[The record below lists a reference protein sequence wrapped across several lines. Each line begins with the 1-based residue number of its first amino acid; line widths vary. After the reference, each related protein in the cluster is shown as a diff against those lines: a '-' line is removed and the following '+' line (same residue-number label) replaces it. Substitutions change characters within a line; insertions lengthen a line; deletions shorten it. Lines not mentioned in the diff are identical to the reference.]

1 MDELRKQGFFC
12 PLNDQ
17 SVCPLLEENRR
28 LKKEIARLRKLS
40 QTDPL
45 TGLFNL
51 RYLFRA
57 LEGEMERTRRVGLPT
72 SLIMIDLDHFKDI
85 NDTYGH
91 EFGNDAL
98 RQTSKIWKENIRRID
113 IPCRYGGEEFAII
126 LPSTGLQQALSTANR
141 LRNSLEKSVFY
152 CDTERVRLTASLG
165 VEVYN
170 KNEGE
175 IPVKD
180 FIKKADSFLLKAKA
194 MGRNLVCHDKNRMV
208 KKEEGITEEERQ
220 ALFTRRS
227 RTTQ

>member
-1 MDELRKQGFFC
+1 MDELRKQGIFC

-17 SVCPLLEENRR
+17 VVCPLLEENRR
-28 LKKEIARLRKLS
+28 LKKEIGRLRELS

-72 SLIMIDLDHFKDI
+72 GLIMIDLDHFKDI

-91 EFGNDAL
+91 EFGNEAL
-98 RQTSKIWKENIRRID
+98 RRTSKVWKENIRRID

-126 LPSTGLQQALSTANR
+126 LPTTGLQQALSTANR
-141 LRNSLEKSVFY
+141 LRNSLEKSAFY
-152 CDTERVRLTASLG
+152 CDTERVRLTASMG
-165 VEVYN
+165 VEVYD
-170 KNEGE
+170 KNEGD

-180 FIKKADSFLLKAKA
+180 FIKKADSFLLEAKA
-194 MGRNLVCHDKNRMV
+194 MGRNLVFYDKNRMDR
-208 KKEEGITEEERQ
+208 KEDGITEEERQ
-220 ALFTRRS
+220 ALFIKRS
-227 RTTQ
+227 RRT